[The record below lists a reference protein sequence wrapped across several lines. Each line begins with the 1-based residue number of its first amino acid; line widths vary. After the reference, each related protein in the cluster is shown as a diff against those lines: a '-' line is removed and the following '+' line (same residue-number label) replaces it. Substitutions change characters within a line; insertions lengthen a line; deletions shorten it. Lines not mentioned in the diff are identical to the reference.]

1 MAGDDSSQGSPKS
14 TDVLKTDKNI
24 RKTKHLSIDTND
36 SVPQSPRSSG
46 GFTNASRFS
55 GGFTNASRYSVDS
68 QRPKPPPPPG
78 TYLVQIPKEQIYRI
92 PPPENSR
99 RYEDLSRRKPNRS
112 ACRRCCCY
120 SLAALLVLVTLAAA
134 LVGIFFLVFR
144 PHKPMFSVS
153 EVSVAGINLTSS
165 TSLISPLI
173 KIKVRSENVN
183 EKLGLIYGGGSAA
196 EIFYDGA
203 KLGDGEFTAFDQP
216 AENVTVT
223 VTTLR
228 GSRIRLT
235 SSTVEDLK
243 ESEKKGKVPFDL
255 RIKAPFKFK
264 VSAVTMWTMAVTVDC
279 KVTVDK
285 LSSSATVMTENCV
298 TEDII
303 LLWFVRKLFGFA
315 FKFFLNNC

>member
-1 MAGDDSSQGSPKS
+1 MGGDDSSQGSPKS
-14 TDVLKTDKNI
+14 TDVFITDKNI

-36 SVPQSPRSSG
+36 SVPHSPRSSG

-55 GGFTNASRYSVDS
+55 GGFTNASRYSGDS
-68 QRPKPPPPPG
+68 QRPKPPPPG

-92 PPPENSR
+92 PPPENAR
-99 RYEDLSRRKPNRS
+99 RYEYLSRRKPNRS

-120 SLAALLVLVTLAAA
+120 SLAALLVLATLAAV

-144 PHKPMFSVS
+144 PHKPTFSVS

-216 AENVTVT
+216 PENVTLT

-228 GSRIRLT
+228 GSRIQLT
-235 SSTVEDLK
+235 SSTLEDLK

-255 RIKAPFKFK
+255 RVKAPFKFK

-279 KVTVDK
+279 KLTVDK
-285 LSSSATVMTENCV
+285 LTSSATVLTENCV

-303 LLWFVRKLFGFA
+303 LL
-315 FKFFLNNC
+315 

>member
-1 MAGDDSSQGSPKS
+1 MAGDGSTQRSPKN
-14 TDVLKTDKNI
+14 TDVLITDKNI
-24 RKTKHLSIDTND
+24 PKTKHLSIDTND
-36 SVPQSPRSSG
+36 SVPRSPRSSG
-46 GFTNASRFS
+46 GFTNASRL
-55 GGFTNASRYSVDS
+55 SVDS
-68 QRPKPPPPPG
+68 QRPKPPSPG
-78 TYLVQIPKEQIYRI
+78 TYLVQIPREQIYRV
-92 PPPENSR
+92 PPPENAR

-120 SLAALLVLVTLAAA
+120 SLTVLLVLVTLAAV

-153 EVSVAGINLTSS
+153 GVSVAGINLTSS
-165 TSLISPLI
+165 TSLISSLVEV
-173 KIKVRSENVN
+173 KVRSENVN

-216 AENVTVT
+216 PENVTVT

-228 GSRIRLT
+228 GSRIQLT
-235 SSTVEDLK
+235 SSTLEDLK

-255 RIKAPFKFK
+255 RVKAPFKFK

-279 KVTVDK
+279 KLTVDK
-285 LSSSATVMTENCV
+285 LTSSATVITENCV
-298 TEDII
+298 TEGII
-303 LLWFVRKLFGFA
+303 LL
-315 FKFFLNNC
+315 

>member
-14 TDVLKTDKNI
+14 TDVFITDKNI

-92 PPPENSR
+92 PPPENAR

-120 SLAALLVLVTLAAA
+120 SLAALLVLVTLSAA
-134 LVGIFFLVFR
+134 LFWIFFLVFR

-153 EVSVAGINLTSS
+153 
-165 TSLISPLI
+165 
-173 KIKVRSENVN
+173 
-183 EKLGLIYGGGSAA
+183 
-196 EIFYDGA
+196 
-203 KLGDGEFTAFDQP
+203 
-216 AENVTVT
+216 
-223 VTTLR
+223 
-228 GSRIRLT
+228 
-235 SSTVEDLK
+235 
-243 ESEKKGKVPFDL
+243 
-255 RIKAPFKFK
+255 
-264 VSAVTMWTMAVTVDC
+264 
-279 KVTVDK
+279 
-285 LSSSATVMTENCV
+285 
-298 TEDII
+298 
-303 LLWFVRKLFGFA
+303 
-315 FKFFLNNC
+315 

>member
-1 MAGDDSSQGSPKS
+1 MGGDDSSQGSPKS
-14 TDVLKTDKNI
+14 TDVFITDKNI

-68 QRPKPPPPPG
+68 QRPKPPPPG

-92 PPPENSR
+92 PPPENAR
-99 RYEDLSRRKPNRS
+99 RYEYLSRRKPNRS

-120 SLAALLVLVTLAAA
+120 SLAALLVLATLAAA

-144 PHKPMFSVS
+144 PHKPTFSVS

-173 KIKVRSENVN
+173 EVKVRSENVN

-228 GSRIRLT
+228 GSRIQLT
-235 SSTVEDLK
+235 SSRLEDLK

-279 KVTVDK
+279 KLTVDK
-285 LSSSATVMTENCV
+285 LTSSATVLTENCV

-303 LLWFVRKLFGFA
+303 LL
-315 FKFFLNNC
+315 